1 MADQEVEWDPVK
13 ARRLRRRGISF
24 EEAATVFL
32 DPFAW
37 TVIDVSHSTDEPR
50 YATIG
55 LTERGRLLVVIHV
68 DRGRRLRLI
77 TAWPAT
83 PAERREYEE
92 RSTE

>member
-1 MADQEVEWDPVK
+1 MANQEIEWDSVK
-13 ARRLRRRGISF
+13 ARQLARRGISLQ
-24 EEAATVFL
+24 EAATVLL
-32 DPFAW
+32 DPLAV
-37 TVIDVSHSTDEPR
+37 TVFDNKHSTDEPR

-92 RSTE
+92 RPAE